1 MPPTSPAA
9 EVTLAPPARPEDLSA
24 AAEFGITVAAARDPS
39 TWQIRR
45 HLGRL
50 ALHEPAELGGL
61 VLDLGFDTADLRR
74 RLQTARRTDPLPRA
88 VGLNRKDRTPTVV
101 DATGGL
107 CRDAAVLSWLGCP
120 VTALE
125 RVPALAMLACVAARD
140 ARLPGGPTVVLADA
154 VAWLRN
160 LPEHQRPD
168 VVCLDPMFEDTG
180 KAQVKKEMQVCR
192 HLCGSGDED
201 FVDLFAAARAVARE
215 RVVVKRHGKAAP
227 LAAGVSF
234 AVPGERVRFDVYLTG
249 QPGNPP
255 GSPPGA

>member
-24 AAEFGITVAAARDPS
+24 AAEFGIAVASGRDPS
-39 TWQIRR
+39 SWQIWR

-50 ALHEPAELGGL
+50 ELHEPVHLGGL
-61 VLDLGFDTADLRR
+61 VLDLGFDTTDLRR

-88 VGLNRKDRTPTVV
+88 VGLARKDRSPTVV
-101 DATGGL
+101 DATAGL
-107 CRDAAVLSWLGCP
+107 CRDAAVLSWLGCS

-125 RVPALAMLACVAARD
+125 RVPALAMLASVAARD
-140 ARLPGGPTVVLADA
+140 ARLPGGPTVLLADA

-160 LPEHQRPD
+160 LPDADRPD
-168 VVCLDPMFEDTG
+168 VVCLDPMFEDAG

-192 HLCGSGDED
+192 HLCAGDDEFD
-201 FVDLFAAARAVARE
+201 DLFAAARAAARE

-227 LAAGVSF
+227 LAPGVSF

-249 QPGNPP
+249 HVAGQPNG
-255 GSPPGA
+255 PGA